1 MLPPDPELIADAL
14 LSAHPDAEPYE
25 IPAHELAA
33 WMADVGAPIGDDA
46 LTAAALAAWEVR
58 RS

>member
-14 LSAHPDAEPYE
+14 LAAHPDAEPFE
-25 IPAHELAA
+25 IPAPELAD
-33 WMADVGAPIGDDA
+33 WMAGIGAPIGDDA
-46 LTAAALAAWEVR
+46 LTAATLAAWEVR

>member
-14 LSAHPDAEPYE
+14 LSAHPDAEPFE
-25 IPAHELAA
+25 IPAPDLDVWLAG
-33 WMADVGAPIGDDA
+33 VGAPVGDDA
-46 LTAAALAAWEVR
+46 LTAATLAAWELR

>member
-25 IPAHELAA
+25 VPGPELER
-33 WMADVGAPIGDDA
+33 WLADVGAPDDSDA
-46 LTAAALAAWEVR
+46 LIAATLAAWELR
-58 RS
+58 RN

>member
-14 LSAHPDAEPYE
+14 QSAHPDAEPFE
-25 IPAHELAA
+25 IPGAQLEA
-33 WMADVGAPIGDDA
+33 WLRGVGAPTDDED

-58 RS
+58 RG